1 MRKDSSGI
9 KRGRTM
15 GRRVV
20 PFVLAAVM
28 TAAVPM
34 QTFGAST
41 DYDADT
47 WVRLQDNTME
57 YSEIENLVV
66 EYNPMYLMMNQG
78 IAYNTYPVMRGVE
91 DLREQQA
98 ELHTLREM
106 AKEEENEMAEA
117 MYKELEKEVKKS
129 ADKMEKSVTNATRLT
144 VNSTRKTLTST
155 VQGLFITYHQQ
166 LSTRE
171 MLEAVSTLS
180 QAMYEM
186 SQTQYSIGMATET
199 QVQAALKDWQEAQN
213 NLQKIEDAIVTIR
226 QNLCIMT
233 GWAYDAIP
241 EIGKVPE
248 PDLSRIQTMDLAA
261 DTEEALKRNYTLMD
275 LRKSAG
281 NTPLEKQKV
290 ADAEGLVKTN
300 METLY
305 QEVQKAKTAYEA
317 AQTAWQGA
325 QITKQGNDLKYQ
337 MGMLGKVEYL
347 GTEVA
352 FQQARMNY
360 EQASMNLF
368 QSMETYDWAL
378 QGLLDVQ

>member
-47 WVRLQDNTME
+47 WARLQDNTME

-180 QAMYEM
+180 QAM
-186 SQTQYSIGMATET
+186 QH
-199 QVQAALKDWQEAQN
+199 
-213 NLQKIEDAIVTIR
+213 
-226 QNLCIMT
+226 
-233 GWAYDAIP
+233 
-241 EIGKVPE
+241 
-248 PDLSRIQTMDLAA
+248 
-261 DTEEALKRNYTLMD
+261 
-275 LRKSAG
+275 
-281 NTPLEKQKV
+281 
-290 ADAEGLVKTN
+290 
-300 METLY
+300 
-305 QEVQKAKTAYEA
+305 
-317 AQTAWQGA
+317 
-325 QITKQGNDLKYQ
+325 
-337 MGMLGKVEYL
+337 
-347 GTEVA
+347 
-352 FQQARMNY
+352 
-360 EQASMNLF
+360 
-368 QSMETYDWAL
+368 
-378 QGLLDVQ
+378 